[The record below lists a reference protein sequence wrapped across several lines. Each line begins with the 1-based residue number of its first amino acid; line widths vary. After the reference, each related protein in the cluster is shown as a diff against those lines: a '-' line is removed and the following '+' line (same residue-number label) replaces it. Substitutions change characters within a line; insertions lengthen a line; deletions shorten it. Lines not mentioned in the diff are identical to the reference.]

1 VSTATRL
8 CLLAAVAV
16 GLFLRLVHF
25 RDWPPGPW
33 IDEAYAVNAARAL
46 TKAPAAPFFGL
57 TPLEPPDAGFV
68 NFYVPN
74 PYLYATKLVDRLA
87 GGGIATLRAASIL
100 PSVVLFLGALGLA
113 WEASRGRRV
122 VLVSSAALLATSMWL
137 LTTGRW
143 GWHAVSSSALL
154 VLSAWAA
161 LAAERRGSNLLAA
174 LAGLLLGA
182 AQYGYPAARLGFLVP
197 IVLFVVG
204 AVRKEKRAAVRAA
217 AFAGVALVVS
227 APLVVELFRHPE
239 RSLARERELAI
250 VREEPAALA
259 RNAVSYAALFF
270 VRGDENE
277 RHGDPARP
285 IVPAPVAG
293 LAVLGLGAALAR
305 PGVERTLAL
314 WASVF
319 LLGGLL
325 SRGGANAYRIS
336 PAAPFLLVLAALG
349 GAFLVE
355 KISPER
361 RRLGTVLVLAL
372 VAVSAVSD
380 VTAFASWGKSPRTW
394 GAFGGPERELAD
406 ALVEEGGRK
415 EAPFV
420 LDPQSGAR
428 NYHVV
433 EALVG
438 GPGDAGRRV
447 SALDL
452 SRLPEGSRLRREIL
466 YADGGVLE
474 RSGRLA
480 AFSGRVVRRG
490 GDPWGAPAWV
500 LYRLPATGT
509 GPASAA
515 SSAR

>member
-1 VSTATRL
+1 MSTASRL
-8 CLLAAVAV
+8 FLLAAVAV

-74 PYLYATKLVDRLA
+74 PYLYATKVVDRLA
-87 GGGIATLRAASIL
+87 GGGLATLRAASIL
-100 PSVVLFLGALGLA
+100 PSLVLLLGALGLA
-113 WEASRGRRV
+113 WEASRGRRA
-122 VLVSSAALLATSMWL
+122 VLLSSALLLATSMWL

-143 GWHAVSSSALL
+143 GWHAVSSAALL

-161 LAAERRGSNLLAA
+161 LAAQRRGSNLLAA
-174 LAGLLLGA
+174 LAGLFLGA

-197 IVLFVVG
+197 LVLLLIDI
-204 AVRKEKRAAVRAA
+204 ARRERRAAVRAA
-217 AFAGVALVVS
+217 VFAGVALVVS
-227 APLVVELFRHPE
+227 SPLVVELFRHPE
-239 RSLARERELAI
+239 RSLAREKELAI
-250 VREEPAALA
+250 VWKDPAALA

-277 RHGDPARP
+277 RHGDPSRP
-285 IVPAPVAG
+285 VVPAPVAG
-293 LAVLGLGAALAR
+293 LAVLGLGGALSR
-305 PGVERTLAL
+305 PGAERTLAL

-355 KISPER
+355 RIPLER

-372 VAVSAVSD
+372 VLVSAASD
-380 VTAFASWGKSPRTW
+380 VTAFASWAKSPRTW

-406 ALVEEGGRK
+406 ALVEEGGRG
-415 EAPFV
+415 EAPLV
-420 LDPQSGAR
+420 LDPRSGAR

-438 GPGDAGRRV
+438 GPGDVGRRV

-452 SRLPEGSRLRREIL
+452 SRLPEGSGLRREIL

-474 RSGRLA
+474 RSGRLTHFA
-480 AFSGRVVRRG
+480 GRVVRRG
-490 GDPWGAPAWV
+490 ADPWGAPTWV
-500 LYRLPATGT
+500 LYRLPAGAS
-509 GPASAA
+509 ASAA